1 MSDFKISEPGH
12 ETILCTENLTRTM
25 GEVNLVDSVS
35 ISIACCQVVAI
46 VGPSGAGKSSFLRL
60 LNRLDEPTRGTVEF
74 RGQDYRQIPP
84 RTLRQKIGMVMQAP
98 NLFPGTVA
106 DNIRFG
112 PLQRGEDVTSE
123 RLEMLLERVGLHGYA
138 SRDALSLSGGEAQRV
153 SLARTLANSPEI
165 LLLDEPTSAL
175 DDSTEQEVESLITGI
190 IREQS
195 LTCLIIT
202 HDWEQARR
210 VASHAMLMEKGRLVR
225 AGVLREVL
233 HAK

>member
-25 GEVNLVDSVS
+25 SEVNLVDSVS

-106 DNIRFG
+106 DNMRFG

-138 SRDALSLSGGEAQRV
+138 SRMHQPVG
-153 SLARTLANSPEI
+153 
-165 LLLDEPTSAL
+165 
-175 DDSTEQEVESLITGI
+175 
-190 IREQS
+190 
-195 LTCLIIT
+195 
-202 HDWEQARR
+202 RR
-210 VASHAMLMEKGRLVR
+210 GA
-225 AGVLREVL
+225 AGVSRRAPWPTRPRSCCSTSQPPPWTIRPSRKLKNRSSP
-233 HAK
+233 ASSASRA